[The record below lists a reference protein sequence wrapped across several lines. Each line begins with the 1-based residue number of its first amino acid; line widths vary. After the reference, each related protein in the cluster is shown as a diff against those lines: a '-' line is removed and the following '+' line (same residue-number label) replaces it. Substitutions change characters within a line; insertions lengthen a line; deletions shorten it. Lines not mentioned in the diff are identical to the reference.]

1 MGECDCRGA
10 SKADKSRRN
19 ISSPPLSLSFSFGL
33 SVSKM
38 PSSVRGGARET
49 TQREAHGKGARK
61 EGGEKGRGRACF
73 VVRPA
78 PAKVYLL
85 LVLLLLLLFLS
96 LRIRADRRVREL
108 PRRLKTSDMNLP
120 QAGEGA
126 QCSPSL
132 LSLAGRTASFVYH
145 SSRKPGEMNFVSS
158 FAFGFRGAAA
168 VSGCGGVHTSRAML
182 IIEIVAGEA
191 AIIESEA
198 GSEGGQSCSS
208 YGRGF
213 LSLVLCF
220 VVVSGLFWQE
230 DLLNTG
236 RS

>member
-1 MGECDCRGA
+1 MQSA
-10 SKADKSRRN
+10 
-19 ISSPPLSLSFSFGL
+19 
-33 SVSKM
+33 
-38 PSSVRGGARET
+38 
-49 TQREAHGKGARK
+49 
-61 EGGEKGRGRACF
+61 
-73 VVRPA
+73 
-78 PAKVYLL
+78 
-85 LVLLLLLLFLS
+85 
-96 LRIRADRRVREL
+96 
-108 PRRLKTSDMNLP
+108 
-120 QAGEGA
+120 
-126 QCSPSL
+126 SL
-132 LSLAGRTASFVYH
+132 LSPAGRAASFVYH

-191 AIIESEA
+191 ALIESEA

-208 YGRGF
+208 HGRGRGF

-220 VVVSGLFWQE
+220 VVVSGLFWQR

>member
-1 MGECDCRGA
+1 MRHTAKERG
-10 SKADKSRRN
+10 
-19 ISSPPLSLSFSFGL
+19 
-33 SVSKM
+33 
-38 PSSVRGGARET
+38 
-49 TQREAHGKGARK
+49 RK
-61 EGGEKGRGRACF
+61 GGEKGRGRACF

-78 PAKVYLL
+78 PAKVHLL
-85 LVLLLLLLFLS
+85 LVLLLLLFLS

-132 LSLAGRTASFVYH
+132 LSLAGRAASFVYH

-168 VSGCGGVHTSRAML
+168 ASECGADTSRAML

-208 YGRGF
+208 HGRGF

-220 VVVSGLFWQE
+220 VVVSGLFWQQ